1 MANLTKTTAIQL
13 PGFGNGPRSIQSL
26 HGELQGSYQNNVC
39 NAEQYH
45 GVQMAADVAGM
56 LFDRW
61 TWFDAIAEA
70 ARYNSEIANGSAS
83 SALAAYNQFKDAFQ
97 I

>member
-13 PGFGNGPRSIQSL
+13 VGFGSTPRSIQSL
-26 HGELQGSYQNNVC
+26 YGELLGTYQNNVC
-39 NAEQYH
+39 NAEQY
-45 GVQMAADVAGM
+45 GGLQMAADVAGM

-70 ARYNSEIANGSAS
+70 SRYNSEIANGCAS
-83 SALAAYNQFKDAFQ
+83 NALAAYNQFKSAFQ
-97 I
+97 S